1 MSSSLEAKIVV
12 LGAQGVGK
20 TALVERYC
28 KNTFNPAAASTIG
41 ASFVTKRVLDS
52 TSDTIVRLQIWDTAG
67 QERFRSMSRLYYR
80 GAQAVLLCYDITDQ
94 NSFQEMAGWL
104 RELRKNITPNDD
116 GTDSL
121 IIHVVGTKSDIVA
134 DDPSRRRVPFERT
147 IAYQAWAA
155 SVLEHLSLEG
165 SGGSTSNASA
175 SAAALQ
181 SPDSKRSS
189 AFWGQEI
196 GWDCCHEISAR
207 DGEGIDEVFRV
218 ITRKLVEQRNR
229 RDTELAMSIAGTP
242 MANGV
247 VGPFNPGVVEGTGS
261 FRLGHGSN
269 RRSWMGLTAPGVNI
283 EGPEEERVMLVS
295 AYSDGASMF
304 TAIRKKYHERQSTRE
319 LERSL
324 ARGRT
329 DIQYQFNQHSRE
341 LGRRYEQGDSIAR
354 EHMKDIIITLQ
365 GALLRHLREAQEQGT
380 TPDLMALQI
389 ESDQGRVR
397 TLVILGDLYQRLS
410 RPSPVPPSFSMPID
424 PNYRMMNSYGRGYPP
439 NGPDRYWSPHTL
451 DMGYPRADIL
461 SHQPAI
467 HQARS
472 YQTSASHQRIHW
484 GHRETMGLRV
494 HRLTD
499 RHQALAQLVY
509 NPVSPSTSEPI
520 PEFDVRPAT
529 PPIRKPRS
537 SSIPHDVLVGNP
549 WKHESHIDSD
559 DEDAIIYA
567 PINEENHHLSPTIPP
582 PTQPRHDSLSA
593 TSTASTDST
602 PSNPST
608 RSSTDRPTQAI
619 RPLWPPSK
627 TNNYLGFCKGAWKVY
642 SGFRGFKIYSEPGT
656 GYYTQQL
663 WLRCTKCA
671 FEAPMAPK
679 SSSHNP
685 QFEDSVRTHKASGIR
700 YRFEFLAKSPRA
712 L

>member
-1 MSSSLEAKIVV
+1 MSGVEVIAVV
-12 LGAQGVGK
+12 ACV
-20 TALVERYC
+20 
-28 KNTFNPAAASTIG
+28 AAI
-41 ASFVTKRVLDS
+41 
-52 TSDTIVRLQIWDTAG
+52 
-67 QERFRSMSRLYYR
+67 
-80 GAQAVLLCYDITDQ
+80 
-94 NSFQEMAGWL
+94 
-104 RELRKNITPNDD
+104 
-116 GTDSL
+116 
-121 IIHVVGTKSDIVA
+121 
-134 DDPSRRRVPFERT
+134 
-147 IAYQAWAA
+147 
-155 SVLEHLSLEG
+155 
-165 SGGSTSNASA
+165 
-175 SAAALQ
+175 
-181 SPDSKRSS
+181 
-189 AFWGQEI
+189 
-196 GWDCCHEISAR
+196 
-207 DGEGIDEVFRV
+207 
-218 ITRKLVEQRNR
+218 
-229 RDTELAMSIAGTP
+229 
-242 MANGV
+242 
-247 VGPFNPGVVEGTGS
+247 
-261 FRLGHGSN
+261 
-269 RRSWMGLTAPGVNI
+269 
-283 EGPEEERVMLVS
+283 VS

-451 DMGYPRADIL
+451 DMGYPPGGYPVSPASYSPGQIL
-461 SHQPAI
+461 PDVCISPTDTLGTSRDYGASSPPSHRPSSGFGSVVSSMSDFFHPRPGHGRTPSFPSSTPEPAYAP
-467 HQARS
+467 QNR
-472 YQTSASHQRIHW
+472 
-484 GHRETMGLRV
+484 
-494 HRLTD
+494 
-499 RHQALAQLVY
+499 VY

-549 WKHESHIDSD
+549 WKHESYIDSD
-559 DEDAIIYA
+559 DEDAISYA

-700 YRFEFLAKSPRA
+700 YRFEFLAKSHVPCKRDSASRFNSNAPRGTFCCVFCCA
-712 L
+712 TAQGSTQVYGNLDIFMAHLAEQHRAVERGTLSVLPSMRCVVGRVAPETEYFDVNILPARG